1 MAMIMIDTDYREENG
16 FTVDTVIYAKDIK
29 DKEVGVTNVSK
40 NTAVIAIDRH
50 GNESPIT
57 KVSGG

>member
-1 MAMIMIDTDYREENG
+1 MLLIDTDYREETG
-16 FTVDTVIYAKDIK
+16 FTVDAVIYAKDIK
-29 DKEVGVTNVSK
+29 DKGVSVKGASE

-57 KVSGG
+57 LAAEE